1 MIAFASLFL
10 GLMVGARPVTV
21 IVGDAVA
28 AVAFEL
34 DGRAVGRLEG
44 APWTLTIDFGTEFEP
59 HELIA
64 RAFDAKGEEAGLAR
78 QWINLPRA
86 PAEVEIVLE
95 RDASGRAATAR
106 LAWES
111 ILGVR
116 PNRVVVTFDGRALPL
131 AEKRVTLP
139 AYDPQATHVLTAV
152 LDYPNGVRSRSDVVM
167 GGGSAGDARSE
178 LTAVPILV
186 PGGKPPRPEALE
198 KRFWR
203 GDQPLSVAAVE
214 HGPAEVVLVR
224 DLSSD
229 EAAQAMQRGRSLGS
243 AFPFLGDR
251 TSLAREDQIRIL
263 WPVARRI
270 VNAGTS
276 NELFETSREFS
287 GKSASFRFLLTQ
299 VDYPGDGAALPRR
312 LADAVAVAGLRACGS
327 YARRAVVLVV
337 GSAATDR
344 SRYAAGPVRRYLER
358 LHVPLSVWSLAPPG
372 AASAAAAAWG
382 EPQDISTLPGLVLA
396 VEKLRKELERQSV
409 VWLAGRYLPQDI
421 ALRDAGDGIALV
433 R

>member
-28 AVAFEL
+28 AVSFEL
-34 DGRAVGRLEG
+34 DGRAIGRLEK
-44 APWTLTIDFGTEFEP
+44 APWTLSIDFGSEFEP
-59 HELIA
+59 HELVA
-64 RAFDAKGEEAGLAR
+64 RAFDARGEEAGLAR

-95 RDASGRAATAR
+95 RDAGGRAIAAR

-116 PNRVVVTFDGRALPL
+116 PNRVVVTFDGRALAL
-131 AEKRVTLP
+131 TEKRVTLP
-139 AYDPQATHVLTAV
+139 PYDPDVTHVLTAV
-152 LDYPNGVRSRSDVVM
+152 LDYPNAVRSRSDVVF

-186 PGGKPPRPEALE
+186 PDGKPPRPEALAG
-198 KRFWR
+198 RFLR
-203 GDQPLSVAAVE
+203 GDQPLSIAAVE

-224 DLSSD
+224 DLSSA
-229 EAAQAMQRGRSLGS
+229 EAREAMRRGRALGG
-243 AFPFLGDR
+243 AFPLWTDR
-251 TSLAREDQIRIL
+251 TALARDDQIRIL

-270 VNAGTS
+270 VNAGTA
-276 NELFETSREFS
+276 NELFETSRDFS
-287 GKSASFRFLLTQ
+287 GKSASFRFLLTE
-299 VDYPGDGAALPRR
+299 VDYPGEPGLPRR

-337 GSAATDR
+337 GSATTDK
-344 SRYAAGPVRRYLER
+344 SRFSVGPVRRYLER
-358 LHVPLSVWSLAPPG
+358 LHVPLIVWSLTPPG
-372 AASAAAAAWG
+372 TTPAATAAWG
-382 EPQDISTLPGLVLA
+382 VPEDVSTLPGLLLA
-396 VEKLRKELERQSV
+396 VEKLRKDLDRQSI
-409 VWLAGRYLPQDI
+409 VWVAGRYLPQEILLKDG
-421 ALRDAGDGIALV
+421 DDGIALV